1 MSDMEFSGHD
11 QPLVSILLPVRNGVA
26 TLRLALRS
34 ILAQNFREFEVLVL
48 DDGSTDG
55 SEKIAFSMEDERVR
69 VIVDG
74 LAKGL
79 AFRLNQGIALAKGRY
94 IARMDSDD
102 VSFPERLQRQLD
114 YLQSHPDID
123 LVGCRAIVFRDPDKV
138 IGLLPFASNHQA
150 ICAKPWR
157 GMPLPHPTWM
167 GRIDWFRRYQYRFP
181 EVLRAEDQ
189 DLLLRAFP
197 ESRYACL
204 DDVLLGYRQGAFNL
218 RKTLLARRT
227 LLLAQTGIFVKRRQW
242 KNAFMA
248 FAATSLKVS
257 LDVIA
262 SLPACSA
269 AFFWRMSEPA
279 PPSVVDELKHV
290 LDKSE

>member
-1 MSDMEFSGHD
+1 MSDMNCSGHD
-11 QPLVSILLPVRNGVA
+11 QPRVSVLLPVRNGAA
-26 TLRLALRS
+26 TLHLALRS
-34 ILAQNFREFEVLVL
+34 ILDQNLRGIEVLVL

-55 SEKIAFSMEDERVR
+55 SEKIAVSMGDERVR

-94 IARMDSDD
+94 IARMDADD
-102 VSFPERLQRQLD
+102 VSFPDRLQRQLD
-114 YLQSHPDID
+114 YLQSHLDID
-123 LVGCRAIVFRDPDKV
+123 LVGCRAIVFRDPDKI
-138 IGLLPFASNHQA
+138 IGLLPFAANHQG

-167 GRIDWFRRYQYRFP
+167 GRLDWFRRYQYRFP

-204 DDVLLGYRQGAFNL
+204 DEVLLGYRQGTFNL

-227 LLLAQTGIFVKRRQW
+227 LLAAQTGIFVKRRQW
-242 KNAFMA
+242 KNVFLAL
-248 FAATSLKVS
+248 AAASLKVA

-279 PPSVVDELKHV
+279 PPHVVDKLKHV
-290 LDKSE
+290 LGKSE